1 MTGLAQYNP
10 LWQPVRATGEPTR
23 VYEDDQVLIATDFEG
38 GNGAHI
44 RRLGSGEYAVTLE
57 PEPGE
62 HRFSG
67 RSYYYCVGVRSK
79 RPAASTVRLRLEGH
93 AHGTESFGRD
103 VRHAVL
109 RRGGTW
115 SHLDPSAI
123 RSLGDDALT
132 LDLPLPAADE
142 PDPVL
147 FVSDFHWWP
156 YSEVIEYVRSLRGVK
171 GVAVREIGRS
181 ALGRPLMAVEVG
193 PPGAPCMV
201 HAATPQASEMG
212 HLACRAMIDYVTS
225 PDPEAAAIRE
235 GFRLSFIPVTNPD
248 GLALGYGVS
257 DGQGRFPFFEA
268 HLAATGDPAAGPETV
283 AVWRY
288 LEAQRPWLFW
298 DWHSNNWHRRLGHI
312 LIRYRHTLLED
323 AARRRLWG
331 EVEDRLLALPDTHHE
346 NWTSHD
352 EGPYQPPM
360 GFQAVTRLGA
370 IACMIKQHDRFPLE
384 ASRRHAVACLRAA
397 AAAYR
402 AQQGT

>member
-1 MTGLAQYNP
+1 MTGLAQYDP

-156 YSEVIEYVRSLRGVK
+156 YSEVAAYVRSLNGVD

-181 ALGRPLMAVEVG
+181 ALGRPLYAVEIG

-225 PDPEAAAIRE
+225 PDPEAAAIRDDGRAWLLLDDGRRIQAARVTVFPQADPARHDVQVRVELPEVATGLLPGMIANPDVAPLAGE
-235 GFRLSFIPVTNPD
+235 GFP
-248 GLALGYGVS
+248 
-257 DGQGRFPFFEA
+257 
-268 HLAATGDPAAGPETV
+268 
-283 AVWRY
+283 
-288 LEAQRPWLFW
+288 
-298 DWHSNNWHRRLGHI
+298 
-312 LIRYRHTLLED
+312 
-323 AARRRLWG
+323 
-331 EVEDRLLALPDTHHE
+331 
-346 NWTSHD
+346 
-352 EGPYQPPM
+352 
-360 GFQAVTRLGA
+360 GF
-370 IACMIKQHDRFPLE
+370 
-384 ASRRHAVACLRAA
+384 
-397 AAAYR
+397 
-402 AQQGT
+402 